1 MGCIAEI
8 VYGDIEC
15 NGDCEH
21 CHWWDKDGEANET
34 KEGHTECCGNCFFF
48 DGDITDTQPQFCDE
62 KEEYVNPG
70 YRCIR
75 YRQRGW

>member
-21 CHWWDKDGEANET
+21 CHWWNKDGE
-34 KEGHTECCGNCFFF
+34 TE
-48 DGDITDTQPQFCDE
+48 
-62 KEEYVNPG
+62 
-70 YRCIR
+70 
-75 YRQRGW
+75 

>member
-21 CHWWDKDGEANET
+21 CHWWDKDGE
-34 KEGHTECCGNCFFF
+34 TE
-48 DGDITDTQPQFCDE
+48 
-62 KEEYVNPG
+62 
-70 YRCIR
+70 
-75 YRQRGW
+75 